1 MTYNSEII
9 ILNST
14 PERGSVTGKR
24 MRLTGTE
31 GKLYAKTIDKIY
43 KFARWE
49 TPDGQVISTSN
60 PLVITDWQHQ
70 IIRVVFEDVML
81 SDQMFID
88 NDAISTQTYLIEM
101 AGVPTGRS
109 LKSFPS
115 STFSKSSFWCRTVAS
130 EL

>member
-101 AGVPTGRS
+101 AGVPTNKGGIYEGGNATTKYS
-109 LKSFPS
+109 QKNI
-115 STFSKSSFWCRTVAS
+115 A
-130 EL
+130 